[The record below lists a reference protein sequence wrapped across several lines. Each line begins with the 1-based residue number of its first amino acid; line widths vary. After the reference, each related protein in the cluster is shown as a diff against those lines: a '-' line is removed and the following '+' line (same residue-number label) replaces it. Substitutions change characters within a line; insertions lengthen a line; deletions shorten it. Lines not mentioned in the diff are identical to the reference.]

1 MNTKEYIESG
11 IIESYVL
18 GLTTVGE
25 SAEVEGLALQYPE
38 IQTEIESVSNTFENY
53 ALQFEK
59 EPPAFLKDKIKAQLF
74 SEPISADRFQAA
86 VHGGQ
91 STVANEQL
99 AGDSNQLPVGSQT
112 ANSEQFA
119 VNSKQIDENP
129 REIVSLSGASAPQRS
144 IFRMAASWVLLALS
158 IGGNIWFFKNW
169 KNSEEKLVALET
181 QNQVLAQEG
190 KALKASYQEEVAIL
204 QNPNNKVITLAGQ
217 PDFPT
222 AKALVYFDKNK
233 KEVYLSAMKLPKA
246 PTGKQ
251 YQLWAFVNGKP
262 VDAGLIDENGNILKM
277 KSFDKVE
284 AFAISLEATGGSTT
298 EAGPKGAVYVVGA
311 V

>member
-1 MNTKEYIESG
+1 MNTQEYIASG

-18 GLTTVGE
+18 GVTTVGE
-25 SAEVEGLALQYPE
+25 STEVEQLALEYPE
-38 IQTEIESVSNTFENY
+38 IQMEIESVNGTFENY
-53 ALQFEK
+53 VLQYEK
-59 EPPAFLKDKIKAQLF
+59 EPPAFLKDKIMAKLF
-74 SEPISADRFQAA
+74 NEPISADRFQAA
-86 VHGGQ
+86 VHEGQ

-99 AGDSNQLPVGSQT
+99 SGDNNQSF
-112 ANSEQFA
+112 NSDQLS
-119 VNSKQIDENP
+119 VNSNQIDENP
-129 REIVSLSGASAPQRS
+129 HEIVSLGGASAPQRS

-169 KNSEEKLVALET
+169 KSSEEKLVALET

-190 KALKASYQEEVAIL
+190 KALKANYQEEVAIL
-204 QNPNNKVITLAGQ
+204 QNLDFKVITLAGQ
-217 PDFPT
+217 PVFPT
-222 AKALVYFDKNK
+222 AKALIYFDKNK
-233 KEVYLSAMKLPKA
+233 KEVYLSALKLPKA

-251 YQLWAFVNGKP
+251 YQLWAIVNGKP
-262 VDAGLIDENGNILKM
+262 VDAGLIDENVNVLKM

-284 AFAISLEATGGSTT
+284 AFAISLEVTGGSTT

>member
-18 GLTTVGE
+18 GVATVGE
-25 SAEVEGLALQYPE
+25 SAEVEQLALEYPE
-38 IQTEIESVSNTFENY
+38 IQAEIESVSNTFENY

-59 EPPAFLKDKIKAQLF
+59 EPPAFLKDKIKAKLF
-74 SEPISADRFQAA
+74 SEPISADRFQSA

-91 STVANEQL
+91 ATVANEQL
-99 AGDSNQLPVGSQT
+99 AGDSNQLSII
-112 ANSEQFA
+112 NKEI
-119 VNSKQIDENP
+119 NENP

-158 IGGNIWFFKNW
+158 IAGNIWFFKNW

-204 QNPNNKVITLAGQ
+204 QNSDFKVITLSGQ
-217 PDFPT
+217 PVSPT
-222 AKALVYFDKNK
+222 AKALIYFDKNK
-233 KEVYLSAMKLPKA
+233 KEVYLSSMNLPKA

-251 YQLWAFVNGKP
+251 YQLWAIIDGKP
-262 VDAGLIDENGNILKM
+262 VDAGLIDGNANILKM
-277 KSFDKVE
+277 KSLTNAV
-284 AFAISLEATGGSTT
+284 AFAISLENKGGSTT
-298 EAGPKGAVYVVGA
+298 EAGPKGTIYVMGA

>member
-18 GLTTVGE
+18 GVTTVGE
-25 SAEVEGLALQYPE
+25 SAEVEQLALEYPE
-38 IQTEIESVSNTFENY
+38 IQAEIESVSNIFENY
-53 ALQFEK
+53 ALQYET

-91 STVANEQL
+91 ATVANEQL
-99 AGDSNQLPVGSQT
+99 AGDSNQLPITNNQSGGEPL
-112 ANSEQFA
+112 SE
-119 VNSKQIDENP
+119 NRDGE
-129 REIVSLSGASAPQRS
+129 RDIVSLSGASAPQRS
-144 IFRMAASWVLLALS
+144 IFSMAASWVLLALS
-158 IGGNIWFFKNW
+158 IGGNIWFFSNW

-204 QNPNNKVITLAGQ
+204 QNPDFKMITLAGQ
-217 PDFPT
+217 PVSPT
-222 AKALVYFDKNK
+222 AKALIYFDKNK
-233 KEVYLSAMKLPKA
+233 KEVYLSALKLPKA

-251 YQLWAFVNGKP
+251 YQLWAIIDGKP
-262 VDAGLIDENGNILKM
+262 VDAGLIEGTGNVLKM
-277 KSFDKVE
+277 KSMTNAV
-284 AFAISLEATGGSTT
+284 AFAISLENTGGSTT
-298 EAGPKGAVYVVGA
+298 EAGPKGTIYVMGA

>member
-1 MNTKEYIESG
+1 MNTKEYLASG

-18 GLTTVGE
+18 GATTVGE
-25 SAEVEGLALQYPE
+25 SAEVEQLALENPE
-38 IQTEIESVSNTFENY
+38 IQTEIELVSNTIENY
-53 ALQFEK
+53 VLQFEK
-59 EPPAFLKDKIKAQLF
+59 EPPTFLKDKIKVKLF

-99 AGDSNQLPVGSQT
+99 AGDSNQSVYSRTADREQLPL
-112 ANSEQFA
+112 NSEQ
-119 VNSKQIDENP
+119 IDESP
-129 REIVSLSGASAPQRS
+129 REIIGLGGASVSQRS
-144 IFRMAASWVLLALS
+144 IFSMAASWVLLALS
-158 IGGNIWFFKNW
+158 IGGNIWFFSNW

-204 QNPNNKVITLAGQ
+204 QNPDFKVITLAGQ
-217 PDFPT
+217 SVYPT
-222 AKALVYFDKNK
+222 AKALIYFDKNK
-233 KEVYLSAMKLPKA
+233 REVYLSALKLPKA

-262 VDAGLIDENGNILKM
+262 VDAGLIDENGNVLKM

-284 AFAISLEATGGSTT
+284 AFAISLEVTGGSTT

>member
-18 GLTTVGE
+18 GVTTAGE
-25 SAEVEGLALQYPE
+25 SAEVERLALEYPD
-38 IQTEIESVSNTFENY
+38 IQAEIESVRNTFENY
-53 ALQFEK
+53 VLQFEQ
-59 EPPAFLKDKIKAQLF
+59 EPPAFLKDKIKEKLF
-74 SEPISADRFQAA
+74 SEPISADRFQSA

-99 AGDSNQLPVGSQT
+99 AGDSNQS
-112 ANSEQFA
+112 S

-129 REIVSLSGASAPQRS
+129 REIVSLGGASAPQRS
-144 IFRMAASWVLLALS
+144 IFSMAASWVLLALS
-158 IGGNIWFFKNW
+158 IAGNIWFFTNW

-222 AKALVYFDKNK
+222 AKALIYFDKNK

-262 VDAGLIDENGNILKM
+262 VNAGLIDENGNILKM

-284 AFAISLEATGGSTT
+284 AFAISLEVTGGSTT
-298 EAGPKGAVYVVGA
+298 EVGPKGAVYVVGA

>member
-25 SAEVEGLALQYPE
+25 SAEVEQLALEYPE
-38 IQTEIESVSNTFENY
+38 IQTEIESVSNTFESY
-53 ALQFEK
+53 VLQFEK
-59 EPPAFLKDKIKAQLF
+59 EPPAFLKDKIKAKLF

-91 STVANEQL
+91 ATVANEQL
-99 AGDSNQLPVGSQT
+99 AGDSNQLPVGG
-112 ANSEQFA
+112 EMFA
-119 VNSKQIDENP
+119 TNSKQIDENP
-129 REIVSLSGASAPQRS
+129 REIVSLNGASAPQRS
-144 IFRMAASWVLLALS
+144 IFSMAASWVLLALS
-158 IGGNIWFFKNW
+158 IGGNVWFFSNW

-204 QNPNNKVITLAGQ
+204 QNPDFKVITLAGQ
-217 PDFPT
+217 PVYPT
-222 AKALVYFDKNK
+222 AKALIYFDKNK
-233 KEVYLSAMKLPKA
+233 KEVYLSALKLPKA

-262 VDAGLIDENGNILKM
+262 VDAGLIDENGNVLKM

-284 AFAISLEATGGSTT
+284 AFAISLEETGGSTT

>member
-1 MNTKEYIESG
+1 MNTQEYIASG

-18 GLTTVGE
+18 GVTTVGE
-25 SAEVEGLALQYPE
+25 STEVEQLALEYPE
-38 IQTEIESVSNTFENY
+38 IQMEIESVNGTFENY
-53 ALQFEK
+53 VLQYEK
-59 EPPAFLKDKIKAQLF
+59 EPPAFLKDKIMAKLF
-74 SEPISADRFQAA
+74 NEPISADRFQAA
-86 VHGGQ
+86 VHEGQ

-99 AGDSNQLPVGSQT
+99 SGDNNQSF
-112 ANSEQFA
+112 NSDQLS
-119 VNSKQIDENP
+119 VNSNQIDENP
-129 REIVSLSGASAPQRS
+129 HEIVSLGGASAPQRS

-169 KNSEEKLVALET
+169 KSSEEKLVALET

-204 QNPNNKVITLAGQ
+204 QNLDFKVITLAGQ
-217 PDFPT
+217 PVFPT
-222 AKALVYFDKNK
+222 AKALIYFDKNK
-233 KEVYLSAMKLPKA
+233 KEVYLSALKLPKA

-251 YQLWAFVNGKP
+251 YQLWAIVNGKP
-262 VDAGLIDENGNILKM
+262 VDAGLIDENVNVLKM

-284 AFAISLEATGGSTT
+284 AFAISLEETGGSTT
-298 EAGPKGAVYVVGA
+298 EAGPKGAVYVAGA

>member
-1 MNTKEYIESG
+1 MNTKEYIASG

-18 GLTTVGE
+18 GVTTVGE
-25 SAEVEGLALQYPE
+25 SAEVEQLALEYPE
-38 IQTEIESVSNTFENY
+38 IQVEIESVSNTIENY
-53 ALQFEK
+53 VLQFER

-74 SEPISADRFQAA
+74 NEPISADRFQAA

-99 AGDSNQLPVGSQT
+99 AGDSNQI
-112 ANSEQFA
+112 N
-119 VNSKQIDENP
+119 ENP
-129 REIVSLSGASAPQRS
+129 REIVSLGGASAPQRS
-144 IFRMAASWVLLALS
+144 IFSMAASWVLLALS
-158 IGGNIWFFKNW
+158 IGGNIWFFSNW

-190 KALKASYQEEVAIL
+190 KALKANYQEEVAIL
-204 QNPNNKVITLAGQ
+204 QNPGNKVITLAGQ
-217 PDFPT
+217 PVYPT
-222 AKALVYFDKNK
+222 AKAFIYFDKNK
-233 KEVYLSAMKLPKA
+233 KEVYLSALKLPKA
-246 PTGKQ
+246 PSGKQ

-262 VDAGLIDENGNILKM
+262 VDAGLIDENRNVLKM
-277 KSFDKVE
+277 KPFDKVE
-284 AFAISLEATGGSTT
+284 AFAISLEETGGSTT

>member
-18 GLTTVGE
+18 GVTTAGE
-25 SAEVEGLALQYPE
+25 SAEVEQLALEYPE
-38 IQTEIESVSNTFENY
+38 IQTEIESISNTFESY
-53 ALQFEK
+53 VLQFEK
-59 EPPAFLKDKIKAQLF
+59 EPPAFLKDKIKAKLF

-99 AGDSNQLPVGSQT
+99 AGDSGQSV
-112 ANSEQFA
+112 NSEQLS

-129 REIVSLSGASAPQRS
+129 REIVSLNNNVNSPQRS
-144 IFRMAASWVLLALS
+144 IFSMVASWALLALS
-158 IGGNIWFFKNW
+158 IGGNIWFFSNW

-190 KALKASYQEEVAIL
+190 KALKASYQEEIAIL
-204 QNPNNKVITLAGQ
+204 QNPDFKVITLAGQ
-217 PDFPT
+217 PVYPT
-222 AKALVYFDKNK
+222 AKALIYFDKNK
-233 KEVYLSAMKLPKA
+233 KEVYLSALKLPKA

-262 VDAGLIDENGNILKM
+262 VDAGLIDENGNVLKM

-284 AFAISLEATGGSTT
+284 AFAISLEDTGGSTT

>member
-18 GLTTVGE
+18 GVTTVGE
-25 SAEVEGLALQYPE
+25 SAEVERLALEYPE
-38 IQTEIESVSNTFENY
+38 IQAEIESVSNTFENY

-59 EPPAFLKDKIKAQLF
+59 EPPAFLKDKIKAKLF

-91 STVANEQL
+91 TTVANEQI
-99 AGDSNQLPVGSQT
+99 AGDSGQSVGS
-112 ANSEQFA
+112 EQSGGEPLS
-119 VNSKQIDENP
+119 VNSKKIDENA
-129 REIVSLSGASAPQRS
+129 REIVSLNKAPQRS
-144 IFRMAASWVLLALS
+144 IFSMAASWVLLALS
-158 IGGNIWFFKNW
+158 IGGNIWFFSNW

-204 QNPNNKVITLAGQ
+204 QNPDFKVITLAGQ
-217 PDFPT
+217 PVYPT
-222 AKALVYFDKNK
+222 AKALIYFDKNK

-277 KSFDKVE
+277 KSFNKVE
-284 AFAISLEATGGSTT
+284 AFAISLEETGGSTT

>member
-18 GLTTVGE
+18 GVTTVGE
-25 SAEVEGLALQYPE
+25 SAEVERLALEYPE
-38 IQTEIESVSNTFENY
+38 IQAEIESVSNTFENY

-59 EPPAFLKDKIKAQLF
+59 EPPAFLKDKIKAKLF

-91 STVANEQL
+91 TTVANEQL
-99 AGDSNQLPVGSQT
+99 AGDSGQSVD
-112 ANSEQFA
+112 SEQLL

-129 REIVSLSGASAPQRS
+129 REIVGLSGASIPQRS
-144 IFRMAASWVLLALS
+144 IFSMAASWVLLALS
-158 IGGNIWFFKNW
+158 IAGNIWFFTNW

-190 KALKASYQEEVAIL
+190 KALKANYQEEVAIL
-204 QNPNNKVITLAGQ
+204 QNPDFKVITLAGQ
-217 PDFPT
+217 PVYPT
-222 AKALVYFDKNK
+222 AKALIYFDKNK

-251 YQLWAFVNGKP
+251 YQLWAIIDGKP
-262 VDAGLIDENGNILKM
+262 VDAGLIEGTSNVLKM
-277 KSFDKVE
+277 KSMTNAV
-284 AFAISLEATGGSTT
+284 AFAISLEEKGGSTT
-298 EAGPKGAVYVVGA
+298 EAGPKGTIYVMGA

>member
-1 MNTKEYIESG
+1 MNTKDYIASG

-18 GLTTVGE
+18 GVTTVGE
-25 SAEVEGLALQYPE
+25 SAEVERLALEYPE
-38 IQTEIESVSNTFENY
+38 IQAEIESVSNTFENY

-59 EPPAFLKDKIKAQLF
+59 EPPAFLKDKIKAKLF

-99 AGDSNQLPVGSQT
+99 AGDSNQLS
-112 ANSEQFA
+112 
-119 VNSKQIDENP
+119 VNSDQLSGNGDVE

-144 IFRMAASWVLLALS
+144 IFSMAASWVLLALS
-158 IGGNIWFFKNW
+158 IGGNVWFFSNW

-190 KALKASYQEEVAIL
+190 KAFKANYQEEISIL
-204 QNPNNKVITLAGQ
+204 QNPDFKVITLAGQ
-217 PDFPT
+217 PKFPT
-222 AKALVYFDKNK
+222 AKALIYFDKNK
-233 KEVYLSAMKLPKA
+233 KEVYLSANKLPKA
-246 PTGKQ
+246 PAGKQ

-262 VDAGLIDENGNILKM
+262 VDAGLIDENGNVLKM

-284 AFAISLEATGGSTT
+284 AFAISLEESGGSTT

>member
-1 MNTKEYIESG
+1 MNTQEYIASG

-18 GLTTVGE
+18 GATTVGE
-25 SAEVEGLALQYPE
+25 STEVEQMALEYSE
-38 IQTEIESVSNTFENY
+38 IQTEIESVSNTIENY
-53 ALQFEK
+53 VLQYEK
-59 EPPAFLKDKIKAQLF
+59 EPPAFLKDRIMAQLF

-99 AGDSNQLPVGSQT
+99 AGDSNQLPVD
-112 ANSEQFA
+112 SEQLS
-119 VNSKQIDENP
+119 VNSKQIDENS
-129 REIVSLSGASAPQRS
+129 REIVSLGGASAPQRS

-169 KNSEEKLVALET
+169 KSSEEKLVALET

-190 KALKASYQEEVAIL
+190 KALKASYQEEIAIL
-204 QNPNNKVITLAGQ
+204 QNLDFKVITLAGQ
-217 PDFPT
+217 PVFPT
-222 AKALVYFDKNK
+222 AKALIYFDKNK
-233 KEVYLSAMKLPKA
+233 KEVYLSALKLPKA

-251 YQLWAFVNGKP
+251 YQLWAIVNGKP
-262 VDAGLIDENGNILKM
+262 VDAGLIDENVNVLKM

-284 AFAISLEATGGSTT
+284 AFAISLEVTGGSTT

>member
-18 GLTTVGE
+18 GVTTVGE
-25 SAEVEGLALQYPE
+25 SAEVEQLALEYPE
-38 IQTEIESVSNTFENY
+38 IQAEIESVSNTFENY

-59 EPPAFLKDKIKAQLF
+59 EPPAFLKDKIKAKLF

-91 STVANEQL
+91 TTVANEQL
-99 AGDSNQLPVGSQT
+99 AGDSGQSVD
-112 ANSEQFA
+112 SEQLL

-129 REIVSLSGASAPQRS
+129 REIVGLSGASIPQRS
-144 IFRMAASWVLLALS
+144 IFSMAASWVLLALS
-158 IGGNIWFFKNW
+158 IAGNIWFFTNW

-190 KALKASYQEEVAIL
+190 KALKANYQEEVAIL
-204 QNPNNKVITLAGQ
+204 QNPDFKVITLAGQ
-217 PDFPT
+217 PVYPT
-222 AKALVYFDKNK
+222 AKALIYFDKNK

-251 YQLWAFVNGKP
+251 YQLWAIIDGKP
-262 VDAGLIDENGNILKM
+262 VDAGLIEGTSNVLKM
-277 KSFDKVE
+277 KSMTNAV
-284 AFAISLEATGGSTT
+284 AFAISLEEKGGSTT
-298 EAGPKGAVYVVGA
+298 EAGPKGTIYVMGA

>member
-1 MNTKEYIESG
+1 M
-11 IIESYVL
+11 
-18 GLTTVGE
+18 
-25 SAEVEGLALQYPE
+25 
-38 IQTEIESVSNTFENY
+38 
-53 ALQFEK
+53 
-59 EPPAFLKDKIKAQLF
+59 AQLF
-74 SEPISADRFQAA
+74 SEPISADRFQSA

-99 AGDSNQLPVGSQT
+99 AGDSNQLS
-112 ANSEQFA
+112 

-129 REIVSLSGASAPQRS
+129 REIVSLGGASAPQRS
-144 IFRMAASWVLLALS
+144 IFSMAASWVLLALS
-158 IGGNIWFFKNW
+158 IGGNIWFFSNW
-169 KNSEEKLVALET
+169 KNSGEKLVALET

-190 KALKASYQEEVAIL
+190 KAFKASYQEEVAIL
-204 QNPNNKVITLAGQ
+204 QSPNNKVITLAGQ

-222 AKALVYFDKNK
+222 AKALVYFDRNK

-262 VDAGLIDENGNILKM
+262 VNAGLIDDNGNILKM

-284 AFAISLEATGGSTT
+284 AFAISLEVTGGSTT